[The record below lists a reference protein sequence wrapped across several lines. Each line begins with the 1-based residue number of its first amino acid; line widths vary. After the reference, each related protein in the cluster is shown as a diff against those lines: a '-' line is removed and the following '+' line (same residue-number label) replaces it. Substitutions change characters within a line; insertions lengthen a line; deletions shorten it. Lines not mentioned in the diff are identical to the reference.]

1 MTAAPRKV
9 ACVEIG
15 GIPIAL
21 STCDQ
26 GFLNL
31 LRQRYDGFL
40 SSSPPEFELEF
51 DLTGT
56 GPASDDDVRVRR
68 NVDDDEWLIERG
80 DFRARW
86 APRTGQGNVRQNA
99 NPYSL
104 DSVLRILHS
113 LILAERGG
121 FLLHAASAIC
131 DGRAYLFSG
140 VSGAGKTTMT
150 RLAPADITLLTDEIS
165 YLRPSADGYAAFG
178 TPFAGELAKPGEN
191 CTAPVSALFFL
202 QKGPE
207 NRVDELSSAEAVRR
221 LMRNILFF
229 AEDRGLA
236 EKLFAT
242 ACDFVG
248 RVPNRRLTFYPDARV
263 WDEIRNFQEVPSMPE
278 NCIYIARSSAIAA
291 RALAGEMMVMNSAD
305 STFFT
310 LNEVAT
316 AIFQA
321 ADGHTPLREIVRDQ
335 ICEQFEVDPE
345 QAQSDAEQFVTE
357 LSGRGILLVSSQPL
371 SSETNRDT
379 NREAP

>member
-1 MTAAPRKV
+1 MAAARKV

-21 STCDQ
+21 STCDE
-26 GFLNL
+26 GFLDL
-31 LRQRYDGFL
+31 LRQRYAGFL

-51 DLTGT
+51 DLTST

-68 NVDDDEWLIERG
+68 NVDDGEWILERG

-86 APRTGQGNVRQNA
+86 APRTGRGHVRQNA

-113 LILAERGG
+113 MILAERGG

-178 TPFAGELAKPGEN
+178 TPFAGELAKAGEN

-202 QKGPE
+202 EKGSE
-207 NRVDELSSAEAVRR
+207 NRIDELSSAEAVRR

-229 AEDRGLA
+229 AEDRGLT

-248 RVPNRRLTFYPDARV
+248 RVPICRLMFYPDARV
-263 WDEIRNFQEVPSMPE
+263 WDEVRNFERNFERNNERNFARNFQEAPE
-278 NCIYIARSSAIAA
+278 HA
-291 RALAGEMMVMNSAD
+291 
-305 STFFT
+305 
-310 LNEVAT
+310 
-316 AIFQA
+316 
-321 ADGHTPLREIVRDQ
+321 
-335 ICEQFEVDPE
+335 
-345 QAQSDAEQFVTE
+345 
-357 LSGRGILLVSSQPL
+357 
-371 SSETNRDT
+371 
-379 NREAP
+379 